1 MFGEVISQIV
11 RTMAPMNDEIAL
23 GDEIM
28 HPVKTHIHGF
38 GATLLDGII
47 GNASSTS
54 VVSLN
59 ESWRLGV
66 THLEKSLAQNG
77 GFLAVVG

>member
-11 RTMAPMNDEIAL
+11 RTTAPVNDEIAL
-23 GDEIM
+23 GNAIA

-38 GATLLDGII
+38 GATLLDSVIS
-47 GNASSTS
+47 NASSTS

-59 ESWRLGV
+59 ESGWLGV

-77 GFLAVVG
+77 GFIAVVE